1 MTPSSAADLQSE
13 ELRPLIDRFYRGSTS
28 DAHDR
33 IKLFKL
39 IWDAVGT
46 EFGARHEWYEINYSG
61 NQEQMRLDMLRFA
74 GIRGITGAA
83 DDLVTQC
90 LSEYDL
96 DGWTGGPWVWD
107 VGSGDDGGGSGADG

>member
-1 MTPSSAADLQSE
+1 
-13 ELRPLIDRFYRGSTS
+13 
-28 DAHDR
+28 
-33 IKLFKL
+33 
-39 IWDAVGT
+39 
-46 EFGARHEWYEINYSG
+46 
-61 NQEQMRLDMLRFA
+61 MLRFA

-83 DDLVTQC
+83 DDLVDAC